1 MNVVLPI
8 NYFSNDN
15 ISLLDSKQ
23 NIITDGIFT
32 KIIFTNKLFIMNG
45 IFLFF
50 PLDADSMINNNGR
63 HFINFNPNS
72 NSNYNIIEKIHDI
85 ENDILEFYK
94 NSKFIKKKKSFILNN
109 QLING
114 NIKVYKDSNHNSSS
128 NLSFSNKLF
137 ILKISGI
144 WENNSEFGITY
155 KIIIANRIPN
165 NKY

>member
-15 ISLLDSKQ
+15 ITLLESKQ

-32 KIIFTNKLFIMNG
+32 KLIFANNLFIMNG

-50 PLDADSMINNNGR
+50 PLDADSIINNNGR
-63 HFINFNPNS
+63 HFVNFNPNS
-72 NSNYNIIEKIHDI
+72 NYNYNIIEKVHDI
-85 ENDILEFYK
+85 ENNILDFYK
-94 NSKFIKKKKSFILNN
+94 CSRFVKKNKSFILNN

-114 NIKVYKDSNHNSSS
+114 NIKVYKDYNNNSD
-128 NLSFSNKLF
+128 NPSFSNKLF

-144 WENNSEFGITY
+144 WENNSQYGITY
-155 KIIIANRIPN
+155 KIIIANKIPN
-165 NKY
+165 IKY